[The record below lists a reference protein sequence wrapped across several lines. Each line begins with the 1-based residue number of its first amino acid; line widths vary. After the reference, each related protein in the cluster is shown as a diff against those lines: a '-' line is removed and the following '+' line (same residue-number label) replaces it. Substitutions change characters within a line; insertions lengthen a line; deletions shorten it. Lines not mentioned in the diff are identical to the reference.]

1 MKKIAFGHI
10 WPNKGET
17 IPRTIRDSFFIY
29 NRRSSADIDKKYYDT
44 IEECKG
50 GWFSTDAQRLMDYHI
65 NSNNNY
71 NFLVLRKGGCYYE
84 GNTPMANRWHGY
96 LQDPNLESAIYT
108 FENNLS
114 LELPVVINLDVCRQ
128 HNLKTIDDCLTFKQ
142 DQYSADWI
150 IKEFYADIWN
160 PTFQQYLINLYNVNC
175 FDQGTSKLF
184 NTIMMSKSG
193 FIPTYRKNDKYTVF
207 FMNTQFI
214 TNNNI
219 ADWKAL
225 GPFDNYVGITA
236 GFRDFIST
244 TLCTQSAN
252 SYNHFDINGQMIKTK
267 KWLIANWDGS
277 LAGLLNGINYIHQE
291 LKVDRDKI
299 FPFNNDVV
307 VEWYELMIKLAGG
320 EVELQNKWKEY
331 ASKKH
336 NFKIANAFADPNVF
350 AKHCIDGKNLVIL
363 LDIYLGNNEL
373 WYGMENMNNKLTT
386 VLKSLTTKSVVVDY
400 VNVDEDP
407 RIENILDVPNLDT
420 DRYYHYNPEWI

>member
-1 MKKIAFGHI
+1 
-10 WPNKGET
+10 
-17 IPRTIRDSFFIY
+17 
-29 NRRSSADIDKKYYDT
+29 
-44 IEECKG
+44 
-50 GWFSTDAQRLMDYHI
+50 
-65 NSNNNY
+65 
-71 NFLVLRKGGCYYE
+71 
-84 GNTPMANRWHGY
+84 
-96 LQDPNLESAIYT
+96 
-108 FENNLS
+108 
-114 LELPVVINLDVCRQ
+114 
-128 HNLKTIDDCLTFKQ
+128 
-142 DQYSADWI
+142 
-150 IKEFYADIWN
+150 
-160 PTFQQYLINLYNVNC
+160 
-175 FDQGTSKLF
+175 
-184 NTIMMSKSG
+184 
-193 FIPTYRKNDKYTVF
+193 
-207 FMNTQFI
+207 
-214 TNNNI
+214 
-219 ADWKAL
+219 
-225 GPFDNYVGITA
+225 
-236 GFRDFIST
+236 
-244 TLCTQSAN
+244 
-252 SYNHFDINGQMIKTK
+252 MIKTK

-420 DRYYHYNPEWI
+420 DRYYHYTPEWI